1 LQCLLAPSP
10 VVGRG
15 KWLTLIKL
23 FGAVLD
29 SAAGLKSDEP
39 LDIEGGPSRAT
50 PVKAMEAVK
59 SLEAQP

>member
-1 LQCLLAPSP
+1 
-10 VVGRG
+10 
-15 KWLTLIKL
+15 L